1 MFPFITN
8 LLTNRYWTLLL
19 VVQAGREIV
28 SSVTGNTLPTTL
40 FKEVSVGNVLPVT
53 LDTIFCNQ
61 PFLQT
66 SSTSKK
72 DRPPD
77 MMLNWFVCEGGRP

>member
-28 SSVTGNTLPTTL
+28 SSVTSL
-40 FKEVSVGNVLPVT
+40 FYKPVLQVRIVPPVT
-53 LDTIFCNQ
+53 VCLNDGS
-61 PFLQT
+61 PFKHHGYSRYYSNL
-66 SSTSKK
+66 
-72 DRPPD
+72 
-77 MMLNWFVCEGGRP
+77 

>member
-28 SSVTGNTLPTTL
+28 SSVTSL
-40 FKEVSVGNVLPVT
+40 FYKPVLQVKKIPFAIAYSYITPELHVT
-53 LDTIFCNQ
+53 NL
-61 PFLQT
+61 
-66 SSTSKK
+66 
-72 DRPPD
+72 
-77 MMLNWFVCEGGRP
+77 MLTQVIQVRRLGSQAPSYLNYLCQH

>member
-28 SSVTGNTLPTTL
+28 SSVTSL
-40 FKEVSVGNVLPVT
+40 FYKPVLQVRKIALGEPWAPNAIFSTCSTGTSVQV
-53 LDTIFCNQ
+53 
-61 PFLQT
+61 
-66 SSTSKK
+66 
-72 DRPPD
+72 
-77 MMLNWFVCEGGRP
+77 